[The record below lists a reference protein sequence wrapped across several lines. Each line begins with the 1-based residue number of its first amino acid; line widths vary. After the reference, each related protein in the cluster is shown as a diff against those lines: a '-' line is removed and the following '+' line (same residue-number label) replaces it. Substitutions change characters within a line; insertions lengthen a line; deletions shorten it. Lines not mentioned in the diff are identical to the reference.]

1 MTAFDFLLVGLWTAP
16 RIVTRTL
23 QGCVAVE
30 KLVIGLFII
39 LLCPLSVVAQQSAK
53 KSKFEVETNWPGIQ
67 FRLDRVERILDERL
81 LVVIRIVA
89 TAKAPATGTLI
100 GVKPTVAADGTRED
114 GQTATYELRPF
125 SLASSVMI
133 DDLTAQRFPALPPIF
148 PPGREYAPSEI
159 LAHFPP
165 GRAEV
170 LTLQFKFRQLRC
182 VQVQH
187 PENRPSHCSSR
198 MRRVQFQAFPSR
210 RQLRRNCRFSG
221 RHRFRGSRTVRGRQ
235 HSTFQI

>member
-1 MTAFDFLLVGLWTAP
+1 MILFDFHRVALLPALASS
-16 RIVTRTL
+16 TRAL
-23 QGCVAVE
+23 RGCLAVE
-30 KLVIGLFII
+30 KLVIGLAIVV
-39 LLCPLSVVAQQSAK
+39 LSPLGAIAQQSTK

-89 TAKAPATGTLI
+89 TAKAPAAGTLI
-100 GVKPTVAADGTRED
+100 GIKPTVPADGTRGD
-114 GQTATYELRPF
+114 GQRPTYELRPF

-159 LAHFPP
+159 LAHFTP

-170 LTLQFKFRQLRC
+170 LTLQFKVPPTALRADSASEKHT
-182 VQVQH
+182 VSLLLTSAKS
-187 PENRPSHCSSR
+187 PISGIPIPSAEAQELSMQR
-198 MRRVQFQAFPSR
+198 
-210 RQLRRNCRFSG
+210 
-221 RHRFRGSRTVRGRQ
+221 
-235 HSTFQI
+235 